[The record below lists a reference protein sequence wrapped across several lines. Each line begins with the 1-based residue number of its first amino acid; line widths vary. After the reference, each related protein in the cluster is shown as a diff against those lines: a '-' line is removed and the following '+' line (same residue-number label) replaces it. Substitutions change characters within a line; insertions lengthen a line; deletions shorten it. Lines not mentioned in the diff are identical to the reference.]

1 MLVENNVLDSFPH
14 LGREGQD
21 AKGALVL
28 ADLDLGR
35 PV

>member
-1 MLVENNVLDSFPH
+1 MLVENNALDSFPH

-21 AKGALVL
+21 TIGVLVL